1 MQDYYSIPADQFNQ
15 IRDYEFNFVQSHEEL
30 CQVFARE
37 MVDLIKDNASH
48 GKMTKVILPVG
59 PLLYA
64 QFADLC
70 NKEGVSCESLVIF
83 AMDEYLDEEDKPLLI
98 DHPLSF
104 RAYFQH
110 SFIDHLDEDKK
121 IPEDQLIMPIPDTI
135 DLIPKKIEELGGI
148 DVTYGGLGIN
158 GHLAF
163 NSPPVEEM
171 DLNVFRNTTVRIVD
185 LREGDIVQF
194 AIGGTFGNLEI
205 VPRRACTLGMS
216 ELLGAKQMHMVFMRP
231 WHAGVLRRAL
241 FGPVT
246 TNCPGSLVQLHSNVK
261 VTITPE
267 AAQIPSFS
275 LLMGLDK

>member
-1 MQDYYSIPADQFNQ
+1 MQEYYTIPAVQFCR
-15 IRDYEFNFVQSHEEL
+15 IRDYEFNFVDSHNEL

-37 MVDLIKDNASH
+37 IVDLIKDNASH

-59 PLLYA
+59 PLVYT

-83 AMDEYLDEEDKPLLI
+83 AMDEYLNDQGEPLSM

-104 RAYFQH
+104 RAYFQR
-110 SFIDHLDEDKK
+110 SFIDRLDEDKK
-121 IPEDQLIMPIPDTI
+121 LPEDQLIMPTPDTI
-135 DLIPKKIEELGGI
+135 DLIPKKIEEFGGI

-158 GHLAF
+158 GHIAF
-163 NSPPVEEM
+163 NSPPVEEV
-171 DLNVFRNTTVRIVD
+171 DLNLFKNTTVRVVE

-194 AIGGTFGNLEI
+194 AIGGTFGNIEI
-205 VPRRACTLGMS
+205 VPKQACTLGMS
-216 ELLGAKQMHMVFMRP
+216 ELLSAKQIHMVFMRP

-246 TNCPGSLVQLHSNVK
+246 PDCPGSLVQLHSNIK
-261 VTITPE
+261 VTITAE
-267 AAQIPSFS
+267 AAQVPSFS
-275 LLMGLDK
+275 LLMGLDE